1 MDFFKKKH
9 LKGKKKE
16 GKEKNKL
23 QCYFL
28 LKLTRIYV
36 ASKKVQFAQ
45 FAQIYKSLE
54 VFGPCIKITIQ
65 II

>member
-1 MDFFKKKH
+1 MLFS
-9 LKGKKKE
+9 LKVN
-16 GKEKNKL
+16 KNN
-23 QCYFL
+23 
-28 LKLTRIYV
+28 V
-36 ASKKVQFAQ
+36 ASKKVQ